1 MTWNFASVAEIL
13 KDGVHYGYDIPKNVP
28 YDFGHFKRTRDAVI
42 KRLNGMYE
50 NNWSKEGIDLVQGTA
65 RFAGSGQKKEL
76 ELEKGDGS
84 GKIRVSAPHVLIA
97 TGSTPIIPSDVP
109 GAEFGISSDEFFEIE
124 DLPPK
129 IAVVGAG
136 YISVELVG
144 VLNAIGVETHM
155 FIRGDKF
162 LRKFDPM
169 VQETMTKRY
178 EDVGVKIHKHHPGF
192 EKVERLSDG
201 TGKEKV
207 LRLTGKDGE
216 VFEVNEL
223 LWAIGRAPQVKELGL
238 NEAGVKQDANGHIV
252 VDEFQN
258 TSVDGIYALGDV
270 TGQAELT
277 PGKHHFYVLKRNNY

>member
-1 MTWNFASVAEIL
+1 MTWNFGSIAETL
-13 KDGVHYGYDIPKNVP
+13 RDGIHYGFDIPKDIP

-42 KRLNGMYE
+42 KRLNGIYE

-65 RFAGSGQKKEL
+65 RFAKNSGSSSNKKEL
-76 ELEKGDGS
+76 EIEKSDGS
-84 GKIRVSAPHVLIA
+84 GKIRVTAPHILIA
-97 TGSTPIIPSDVP
+97 TGSTPVIPADVP
-109 GAEFGISSDEFFEIE
+109 GAQHGITSDEFFDIE

-129 IAVVGAG
+129 TAIVGAG
-136 YISVELVG
+136 YIGVELVG
-144 VLNAIGVETHM
+144 ILNSIGVETHL

-178 EDVGVKIHKHHPGF
+178 EDVGVKIHKNHAGF
-192 EKVERLSDG
+192 EKVEKLSDG
-201 TGKEKV
+201 KGKEKK

-216 VFEVNEL
+216 VMEVNEL
-223 LWAIGRAPQVKELGL
+223 LWAIGRSPQVKDLGL
-238 NEAGVKQDANGHIV
+238 SEIGVKQDANGHIV
-252 VDEFQN
+252 VDEWQN

-277 PGKHHFYVLKRNNY
+277 PGKPPPSAPL